1 MVDALRRAHRVL
13 TDSGLVVDLHPTA
26 AESAIEAGAE
36 VTGFVAAGDAV
47 ERHAA
52 ADSALAAV
60 LESGLFLVDQV
71 AAFTFYT
78 YGDTIEELREHIEEN
93 WQDARLD
100 DPTVA
105 RTREALRRS
114 PGARPRSRERV
125 VVTALRRA

>member
-1 MVDALRRAHRVL
+1 MPREGMVDALRRAHRVV

-78 YGDTIEELREHIEEN
+78 YGDTIEELRAHIEEN
-93 WQDARLD
+93 WQ
-100 DPTVA
+100 
-105 RTREALRRS
+105 
-114 PGARPRSRERV
+114 
-125 VVTALRRA
+125 